1 MATQKLIINDPVADM
16 FDRHREENQFIGTI
30 KNQKLREQVLDASAK
45 ILQHS
50 LGNIMFKTEGLHPIS
65 DSTIHIQCDGCIVD
79 ISFWPILG
87 AFRSD
92 TDNIDNKLCAALFHH
107 GKVNGERMNSVEL
120 IRNVFC
126 FTI

>member
-1 MATQKLIINDPVADM
+1 MDTQK
-16 FDRHREENQFIGTI
+16 FKGTI

-50 LGNIMFKTEGLHPIS
+50 LENITFKTEELHPIS
-65 DSTIHIQCDGCIVD
+65 DTTIHIQCDGCVVD
-79 ISFWPILG
+79 ISFWCILNP
-87 AFRSD
+87 AND
-92 TDNIDNKLCAALFHH
+92 IDQKLGSALFHH
-107 GKVNGERMNSVEL
+107 GKINGERMNSVEL